1 MLLGLA
7 VNLFLFTVPDFYFL
21 KKRSLFLFLSV
32 SAFADG
38 NSDFYLRLLLNSIS
52 SFSSVQKRAPES
64 EWVAAR
70 DDFTAES

>member
-21 KKRSLFLFLSV
+21 QKRSLFLFLSV

-52 SFSSVQKRAPES
+52 FSSVQKRAPES
-64 EWVAAR
+64 EWVVAR